1 MTSQTPSSDQ
11 EKRLPILGHLNELRV
26 RLTRSVIAVAI
37 GTGLGFAFAN
47 QIFGLLTYKSTLV
60 RPVFDFLTTKAH
72 LFPPPT
78 LNLIYIDITEMVGV
92 YMKVCLI
99 SGIIISMPYILYEA
113 IMFISPALTRQEKR
127 RFIYTGLPF
136 VGGMF
141 LIGVVFAYFVLLPP
155 ALRFLTTFGNDIATP
170 QIRIG
175 NYLSIVSRL
184 LLAVGLIFEMPVVI
198 SVLSWMGI
206 VSYKWLSGKR
216 KWAIIL
222 AFLVGAIVTPTLDP
236 VNQTLVS
243 VPIILLYEVSIWI
256 SWVIGR
262 RKKKAAA
269 ANAT

>member
-1 MTSQTPSSDQ
+1 MTSEIGSADK
-11 EKRLPILGHLNELRV
+11 EKRLSILGHLNELRI
-26 RLTRSVIAVAI
+26 RLTRSVIAIAI
-37 GTGLGFAFAN
+37 ATGIAFAFAN

-60 RPVFDFLTTKAH
+60 KPAFDFLTTKAH
-72 LFPPPT
+72 LFAPPNI
-78 LNLIYIDITEMVGV
+78 NLIYIDITEMVGV

-99 SGIIISMPYILYEA
+99 SGIILSMPYLLYEA
-113 IMFISPALTRQEKR
+113 IMFVAPALTKAERR

-141 LIGVVFAYFVLLPP
+141 LVGVLFAYFVLLPP
-155 ALRFLTTFGNDIATP
+155 ALRFLTTFGSDIATP

-184 LLAVGLIFEMPVVI
+184 LLAVGAIFEMPVVI

-216 KWAIIL
+216 KWAAII

-243 VPIILLYEVSIWI
+243 LPIILLYELSIWL
-256 SWVIGR
+256 SWIIGR

-269 ANAT
+269 TGTD